1 MYFYRDAKKGQ
12 QREAGAKPGAD
23 GGGDGKQPGVQ
34 GELRNAGEEGRQ
46 VAAHRQPCAEPG
58 DDAARHGLRNADP
71 AAWQAQFDVI
81 RPQRGGQAAAEHA
94 DDHPAI
100 DAGQRRPF
108 EMYQLVI
115 APLFAVDA
123 QQLQQLT
130 TPAGE
135 FAGHRPEGA
144 GDAKIVGRENARGN
158 DRRDRRPEPDKPGLF
173 EGLPCHKN
181 ASELRRY

>member
-1 MYFYRDAKKGQ
+1 MAVAMANSR
-12 QREAGAKPGAD
+12 
-23 GGGDGKQPGVQ
+23 GVQ

-46 VAAHRQPCAEPG
+46 LQPIASRAPNPAMMPPATACAMRIRLRGKRSLTLFAHSAAAE
-58 DDAARHGLRNADP
+58 
-71 AAWQAQFDVI
+71 
-81 RPQRGGQAAAEHA
+81 AAAEHA

-158 DRRDRRPEPDKPGLF
+158 DRRDRRPEPDKPR
-173 EGLPCHKN
+173 PV
-181 ASELRRY
+181 

>member
-1 MYFYRDAKKGQ
+1 MAMANSR
-12 QREAGAKPGAD
+12 
-23 GGGDGKQPGVQ
+23 GVQ

-115 APLFAVDA
+115 AHCSLW
-123 QQLQQLT
+123 
-130 TPAGE
+130 TPSS
-135 FAGHRPEGA
+135 
-144 GDAKIVGRENARGN
+144 
-158 DRRDRRPEPDKPGLF
+158 
-173 EGLPCHKN
+173 C
-181 ASELRRY
+181 SS